1 MFPSNHQFSGQ
12 PRALAVVETTTTSIQ
27 VDLNEASLV
36 SRDEVQNGGFS
47 EAKSIMESSE
57 KLQDD
62 LRMLGMKIKQHEDS
76 LKLLRNQKNKLD
88 DTILDMQV
96 TLGKYHSSSSPGVNK
111 DESHLQSEHETTE
124 QILRHEK
131 SAAGILCQLKAHH
144 GSQASHLSLTKDV
157 LGVVATLG
165 KVDDENLSRI
175 FSEYLGVQTMLAVV
189 CNTFEGVK
197 ALETFNQDGCIDKT
211 SGLHGLAASIG
222 RSLDGRFLVI
232 CLENLRPYAGDF
244 VAEDRQRRLDLLKPR
259 LPNGECPP
267 GFLGFAVNMI
277 NVDSSNLSFVTAS
290 GEGLRETLFYNLFS
304 HLQVYQTRAE
314 MVRALPC
321 ISEGAVSLDGGMI
334 RSNGVFSLGSR

>member
-1 MFPSNHQFSGQ
+1 QFSGQ
-12 PRALAVVETTTTSIQ
+12 PRALTVVETTTTSIQ

-36 SRDEVQNGGFS
+36 SKDEVQNGGFS

-88 DTILDMQV
+88 DNILDMQV
-96 TLGKYHSSSSPGVNK
+96 TLGKYHSSTSPGVNK

-165 KVDDENLSRI
+165 KVDDENLSR
-175 FSEYLGVQTMLAVV
+175 SV
-189 CNTFEGVK
+189 
-197 ALETFNQDGCIDKT
+197 
-211 SGLHGLAASIG
+211 
-222 RSLDGRFLVI
+222 
-232 CLENLRPYAGDF
+232 
-244 VAEDRQRRLDLLKPR
+244 
-259 LPNGECPP
+259 
-267 GFLGFAVNMI
+267 
-277 NVDSSNLSFVTAS
+277 
-290 GEGLRETLFYNLFS
+290 
-304 HLQVYQTRAE
+304 
-314 MVRALPC
+314 
-321 ISEGAVSLDGGMI
+321 
-334 RSNGVFSLGSR
+334 